1 VSPNISL
8 YNQAPHQDILP
19 LMIRKAVEV
28 QAEWIRVQNRKAV
41 CSYLSSRL
49 SEVAGDALWATEE
62 GTYLSVA
69 GA

>member
-1 VSPNISL
+1 
-8 YNQAPHQDILP
+8 
-19 LMIRKAVEV
+19 MIRKAVEV